1 MANSWNFSDFSQ
13 LLAKKELPPKKAD
26 SKARAP
32 DVPKVRKEKKTK
44 PIEEYRIGDEGVFRL
59 CDLEFQ
65 NQIYTLLLGCWADEK
80 PAEYLAELAGF
91 MTDYIIA
98 PLNKWEQ
105 RIIEGQRGLDARE
118 HYETQQ
124 FRLCAVVL
132 AQSLERGSNIEK
144 EQADELKYKWDAF
157 IVKFSAHRVHH
168 DLPAEL
174 ENKREVSARQSKRG
188 SGKKGTI
195 KGADEKTN
203 MLAIAEKLVNK
214 EDGLG
219 YPISALKLWGE
230 LYDELDKIGITAT
243 EEHPKNWRMRKYV
256 HPDLP
261 DREYKFKTFKT
272 QLAQARNKLK
282 KC

>member
-1 MANSWNFSDFSQ
+1 MANSWNFPDFSQ

-44 PIEEYRIGDEGVFRL
+44 PVEEYQIGDDDIFSL
-59 CDLEFQ
+59 CNLKFQ

-80 PAEYLAELAGF
+80 PADYLAELAGF
-91 MTDYIIA
+91 MADYIIA

-105 RIIEGQRGLDARE
+105 RIIEGPRGLDARE

-132 AQSLERGSNIEK
+132 AQSLERGGNIEK
-144 EQADELKYKWDAF
+144 ELADELKYKWDAF

-174 ENKREVSARQSKRG
+174 EKKKKVSARNSKNA
-188 SGKKGTI
+188 SGEKGTI
-195 KGADEKTN
+195 DAADEKTS
-203 MLAIAEKLVNK
+203 MRKIVEKLADRK
-214 EDGLG
+214 D
-219 YPISALKLWGE
+219 ALDKDIPPADLWDE
-230 LYDELDKIGITAT
+230 LYDELGKIGITPT
-243 EEHPKNWRMRKYV
+243 EEHPKDRKQRKYLS
-256 HPDLP
+256 PDLLGG
-261 DREYKFKTFKT
+261 EYKFSSFKT
-272 QLAQARNKLK
+272 EISEARK
-282 KC
+282 K